1 MTAWALQNAQE
12 ANRLGSTLP
21 EEEDNFDAVQ
31 ELRQNMRQLDDQ
43 PRIAEALKKVETLQ
57 SMDDGNF
64 SLPPHLRREVHK
76 IHRNL
81 GHPALEIFVRALRN
95 SGAKQEVLSW
105 TKHHFRC
112 PTCDARPRVSPQRP
126 GHLHRA
132 MEFSSV
138 IGLDLVFLE
147 AFGQLHVILNMICW
161 GTNYQQA
168 ALCRDKSA
176 DEVLNVFMNEWIKHY
191 GVPSLIIVD
200 RGKEFENHQFQETI
214 GGLGAAIHYT
224 DVESPWQ
231 NTRTEKAGGVLKK
244 KIMATIHQTTA
255 TIDELPLVLAE
266 VVSSRNRYMDRFG
279 FSPMQRVFG
288 RSLRLPASIMATDA
302 LDRELVEAAAPEPV
316 RRSWEIREAASREW
330 LRRQDQAAIRRASRA
345 QSRTADRKPLPPG
358 TWVYVFRDS
367 PIATMAG

>member
-1 MTAWALQNAQE
+1 
-12 ANRLGSTLP
+12 
-21 EEEDNFDAVQ
+21 
-31 ELRQNMRQLDDQ
+31 
-43 PRIAEALKKVETLQ
+43 
-57 SMDDGNF
+57 
-64 SLPPHLRREVHK
+64 
-76 IHRNL
+76 
-81 GHPALEIFVRALRN
+81 
-95 SGAKQEVLSW
+95 
-105 TKHHFRC
+105 
-112 PTCDARPRVSPQRP
+112 
-126 GHLHRA
+126 
-132 MEFSSV
+132 
-138 IGLDLVFLE
+138 
-147 AFGQLHVILNMICW
+147 
-161 GTNYQQA
+161 
-168 ALCRDKSA
+168 
-176 DEVLNVFMNEWIKHY
+176 MNEWIKHY

-231 NTRTEKAGGVLKK
+231 NTRTEKAGGVLKE